1 MNRKFFYVLTLFA
14 VAACLSMA
22 TYAQAQEAI
31 SVDIRGP
38 GQAKM
43 NVVTAKPSGDAGAQA
58 APPEGEMLT
67 DDIQKDLSFMPF
79 LKVMPESS
87 ILGGGAMGGPLGD
100 QIDFKPFA
108 LAKVDL
114 VITSNWKHGQR
125 VGDVELRAYEVF
137 SKRLILGKE
146 YLSVSRDQLP
156 EIADRFCMEL
166 IALLTGK
173 GDFFKSKIAFSRA
186 SGKGRDIWVVSPM
199 GRDVT
204 QITKYGDLGM
214 AVSPAWSW
222 DGSKVAFTLIGST
235 RHYLGVWSG
244 GKTQVHTLPSTNVV
258 SPRFMPNGT
267 IAVSL
272 NLKGSTDIYAL
283 DGNFQPGR
291 ALAADS
297 AVDVSPSFDKSGNL
311 MAYVSDRLGS
321 PNIYLKDLSGG
332 SDKRVSKS
340 GGYNTNPCLSPDG
353 KYIVYSKLVGGH
365 RLFLYDIA
373 ADQERQIS
381 NGPGNDENPSFSPD
395 SYFIAFSS
403 TRGGGHQIYITT
415 INGENPILVPTGGEA
430 KMPSWGPTP

>member
-1 MNRKFFYVLTLFA
+1 
-14 VAACLSMA
+14 
-22 TYAQAQEAI
+22 
-31 SVDIRGP
+31 
-38 GQAKM
+38 
-43 NVVTAKPSGDAGAQA
+43 
-58 APPEGEMLT
+58 
-67 DDIQKDLSFMPF
+67 MPF
-79 LKVMPESS
+79 LKVMPESA

-114 VITSNWKHGQR
+114 VITSNWKRGQR
-125 VGDVELRAYEVF
+125 AGDVELRAYEVF

-146 YLSVSRDQLP
+146 YIAVSRDQLP

-222 DGSKVAFTLIGST
+222 DGGKIAFTLIGST

-244 GKTQVHTLPSTNVV
+244 GKAAVHTLPSTNVV
-258 SPRFMPNGT
+258 SPRFMPSGA
-267 IAVSL
+267 IAVAL

-332 SDKRVSKS
+332 SDRRISKS
-340 GGYNTNPCLSPDG
+340 GGYNTNPCISSDG
-353 KYIVYSKLVGGH
+353 KYIVYSKLAGGH

-415 INGENPILVPTGGEA
+415 IHGENPILVPTGGEA
-430 KMPSWGPTP
+430 KMPSWGPAP